1 MSYRD
6 IERIS
11 VKEGRVSISVSDV
24 AGQMAVLWN
33 NTIIMG
39 IVVKYTLQRAAIFSL
54 QSQDIKILY

>member
-39 IVVKYTLQRAAIFSL
+39 IVVKYTLQRTAIFSL